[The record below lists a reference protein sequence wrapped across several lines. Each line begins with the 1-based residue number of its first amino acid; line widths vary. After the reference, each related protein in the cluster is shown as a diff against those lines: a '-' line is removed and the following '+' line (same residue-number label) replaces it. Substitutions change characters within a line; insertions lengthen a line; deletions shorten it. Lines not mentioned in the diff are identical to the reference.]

1 MKTSGLLL
9 ALLALAGTVFADDA
23 VIKTAAERFAPSETT
38 ETPDFQRHVV
48 PLLGKLGC
56 NGRACHGSF
65 QGRGD
70 FRLSLFGYDFEAD
83 HGEMYGR
90 VDPETPSESLIL
102 AKPLMEIPHEGGQRL
117 KPGSWQHRI
126 LLNWVKADAPKRPE
140 NAARLTRLEVTPSEI
155 NFSADGQTAQLKA
168 IAVWADGTQED
179 VTDLCRFQ
187 TNDDLIADITN
198 SGLVSAGTPGD
209 THVVISYDS
218 AVVPIAVIR
227 PVSDKAGDNYPATPT
242 PTKID
247 ELVVAKLK
255 KLGVIQSDLCADEE
269 FLRRVSLDVTGALPT
284 VAEIREFVASNDP
297 QKRAKKIDELLE
309 RPGYSAWWT
318 TKLCDFT
325 GNSDDQL
332 NNATPVRAAASKQ
345 WYEWI
350 NARVIRNAPYD
361 EIVEGLVMATSRNQG
376 ESYEDYCSNMSKTFQ
391 RNSGYSFAERE
402 SMPHYWARQNF
413 QQMEDRVIGFAY
425 TFLGVRIQCA
435 QCHKHPFD
443 QWTQDDFKG
452 FQGFFT
458 GVTGRTQ
465 NPRPDSA
472 KEYKAMLAKF
482 ETGDLKGNQLRNELG
497 KLVTKGEVIPFGEV
511 YTTPPAKVVVETKGG
526 KERKVRKGNSRTAGE
541 ARLLGQEPMDLSGY
555 EDVREPLM
563 AWLRSPDNPLF
574 AKAFVNRVWAN
585 YFNVGIVNPPDD
597 MNLANP
603 PSNAPLLD
611 YLADGFIANK
621 FDMKWLHREILNSR
635 SYQLSWQPNATNRLD
650 ERNFA
655 RAVPRRLPAEVAWDM
670 VSQSVSNDEKFA
682 SFATSV
688 DGRAVAIPGAGL
700 RYRGAGDQA
709 AYALTI
715 FGRSIRESNC
725 DCDRSQ
731 EPSLLQTIFLR
742 NDGQVL
748 SMLDSKDGWLAQV
761 ARENGMS
768 FKSKAPSQADRAA
781 ETKRQQLKET
791 TLSKIRSQLKL
802 AKDDLEKLRKNP
814 EANAKQIARREQQL
828 TAGRARLKAMSGETD
843 AVADGAS
850 EANVAGNTIDLPKA
864 IEDAYLRTLSRKP
877 TESEVETATEFIAS
891 SEDQIDGLRGV
902 MWALLNTKEFIV
914 NH

>member
-1 MKTSGLLL
+1 MKTFGILLST
-9 ALLALAGTVFADDA
+9 LLLAGTVFAEDA
-23 VIKTAAERFAPSETT
+23 IIKTAAERFSPADVT

-90 VDPETPSESLIL
+90 IDPETPAESLVL

-117 KPGSWQHRI
+117 KPGSWQHHVM
-126 LLNWVKADAPKRPE
+126 LNWIKADAPKRPE
-140 NAARLTRLEVTPSEI
+140 NAAKLTRLEVTPAEVS
-155 NFSADGQTAQLKA
+155 FTADGQTTQLKA
-168 IAVWADGTQED
+168 VAVWADGTQED

-187 TNDDLIADITN
+187 TNDDQIADVSN
-198 SGLVSAGTPGD
+198 DGLVNAGAPGD

-218 AVVPIAVIR
+218 AVVPVSVIR
-227 PVSDKAGDNYPATPT
+227 PISDKTGDQYPVTPT
-242 PTKID
+242 PTKVD
-247 ELVVAKLK
+247 ELVVNKLK
-255 KLGVIQSDLCADEE
+255 KLGVVQSELCSDEA
-269 FLRRVSLDVTGALPT
+269 FLRRVTLDVTGALPS
-284 VAEIREFVASNDP
+284 VEEVRAFVASTDAN
-297 QKRAKKIDELLE
+297 KRATKIDELLE
-309 RPGYSAWWT
+309 RPGYTAWWT

-332 NNATPVRAAASKQ
+332 NNVTPVRTEASKQ

-350 NARVIRNAPYD
+350 HARVARNEPYD
-361 EIVEGLVMATSRNQG
+361 NIVEGLVMAVSRDPG
-376 ESYEDYCSNMSKTFQ
+376 ESFEDYCKNMSSVYHKD
-391 RNSGYSFAERE
+391 SKYEFADRT
-402 SMPHYWARQNF
+402 SMPHYWSRTNF

-458 GVTGRTQ
+458 GVTGRNQ
-465 NPRPDSA
+465 RARPDSV
-472 KEYKAMLAKF
+472 KEYNALLATF
-482 ETGDLKGNQLRNELG
+482 ETEGLAGNQLRNELG
-497 KLVTKGEVIPFGEV
+497 KQVTKGKVIPFGEV
-511 YTTPPAKVVVETKGG
+511 YTTPPAKIVVEKKNG
-526 KERKVRKGNSRTAGE
+526 KERKVKKGNSRTASE
-541 ARLLGQEPMDLSGY
+541 ARLLGHDPMDLSEY

-585 YFNVGIVNPPDD
+585 YFNVGIVDPPDD

-611 YLADGFIANK
+611 YLAEGFIANK

-635 SYQLSWQPNATNRLD
+635 SYQLDWHPNATNRLD

-655 RAVPRRLPAEVAWDM
+655 RAVPRRLPAEIAWDM
-670 VSQSVSNDEKFA
+670 VSQAVSNDEKYA
-682 SFATSV
+682 AFAT
-688 DGRAVAIPGAGL
+688 DMEDRAVAIPGAGL
-700 RYRGAGDQA
+700 RSRGNNSASG
-709 AYALTI
+709 YALTI

-761 ARENGMS
+761 AKENNIAFQS
-768 FKSKAPSQADRAA
+768 KSPTQADRATDA
-781 ETKRQQLKET
+781 RKKAAMDSAMGKL
-791 TLSKIRSQLKL
+791 RSQIKAAQADL
-802 AKDDLEKLRKNP
+802 AKLQKDP
-814 EANAKQIARREQQL
+814 TANARQIAKRESQIKSVK
-828 TAGRARLKAMSGETD
+828 ARLKSMAEP
-843 AVADGAS
+843 AVAEEAS
-850 EANVAGNTIDLPKA
+850 GGGSIDVAKA
-864 IEDAYLRTLSRKP
+864 IQDAYLRTLSRMP
-877 TESEVETATEFIAS
+877 TESETETATTFIAEA
-891 SEDQIDGLRGV
+891 EDQLDGLRGV